1 MSKPDAHKWE
11 FKPRFRRHAF
21 GWRSQPAILRVR
33 QAVAEIK
40 KVARKDAVVA
50 AEGAVTFL
58 ERVSP
63 ALENIDSSSGAI
75 GIAVNRAIEELV
87 SVIARA
93 SADETTREAWLE
105 RLWEAHANDDIPY
118 IEKLAEYW
126 GDLCA
131 SKGVASAWADRL
143 VDTVKLAWS
152 PDPELR
158 GYFHGASACLSALY
172 GAERYEELVALL
184 ELDRL
189 RFWPYRRWGAKALA
203 AVGKRAEAI
212 RYAEDCRGPST
223 PGASVARV
231 CEGILLAS
239 GLADEAYARYAI
251 EANPGTSYLAT
262 FRTLTR
268 KYPHKSPNEILED
281 LVASTPGEEGKWF
294 AAAKEASFLDVA
306 LRLATTTPCDPRTL
320 TRAARDHIES
330 NPTFALGAGLAAL
343 RWLAEGY
350 GFDITGADVWAA
362 YSNTMK
368 AAERVGKA
376 VEIKSDLRA
385 LAASTRGGTSF
396 VAEVLGQ
403 ELGLP

>member
-1 MSKPDAHKWE
+1 
-11 FKPRFRRHAF
+11 
-21 GWRSQPAILRVR
+21 
-33 QAVAEIK
+33 
-40 KVARKDAVVA
+40 
-50 AEGAVTFL
+50 
-58 ERVSP
+58 
-63 ALENIDSSSGAI
+63 
-75 GIAVNRAIEELV
+75 
-87 SVIARA
+87 
-93 SADETTREAWLE
+93 
-105 RLWEAHANDDIPY
+105 
-118 IEKLAEYW
+118 
-126 GDLCA
+126 
-131 SKGVASAWADRL
+131 
-143 VDTVKLAWS
+143 
-152 PDPELR
+152 
-158 GYFHGASACLSALY
+158 
-172 GAERYEELVALL
+172 
-184 ELDRL
+184 
-189 RFWPYRRWGAKALA
+189 
-203 AVGKRAEAI
+203 
-212 RYAEDCRGPST
+212 
-223 PGASVARV
+223 VARV

-262 FRTLTR
+262 FHTLTR

-294 AAAKEASFLDVA
+294 AAAKEAGFLDVA
-306 LRLATTTPCDPRTL
+306 LRLATATPCDPRTL
-320 TRAARDHIES
+320 TRAARDHVES

-396 VAEVLGQ
+396 VAEVLGR